1 MYPTPNAAA
10 KALLAPEIVNN
21 PAIFPPDAVLDRSEF
36 ALYQGEDVQ
45 QLRDD
50 AMTRVLAG

>member
-1 MYPTPNAAA
+1 
-10 KALLAPEIVNN
+10 